1 MCVYFN
7 YRVYPAVDFQN
18 LPRPETNVEM
28 NEIISAN
35 MSQLSS
41 VLVTRFPFQDI
52 KLIETE
58 TATATAA
65 AEAEKI
71 PATEALVEKSS
82 PLRCPYV
89 EAEAPDPFVFYN
101 NVLLPSH
108 LRV

>member
-1 MCVYFN
+1 M
-7 YRVYPAVDFQN
+7 DFQN
-18 LPRPETNVEM
+18 LPMPETNIEM
-28 NEIISAN
+28 NDIISAN
-35 MSQLSS
+35 MPQLSS
-41 VLVTRFPFQDI
+41 VLVTRFPFRDI
-52 KLIETE
+52 RLAEPETKTEAE
-58 TATATAA
+58 TAVAG
-65 AEAEKI
+65 AEKI